1 RLIAQAEVPEP
12 VIEVRRG
19 VELSH
24 QVRRQTATSN
34 LSARAAAQFLLIPVP
49 CGLCCCSCAIPMRDS
64 GVKVKMFA
72 PVVHALADLPERA
85 IVGFDIEARRVLG
98 VPTRNFVVRLS
109 AVAVPLAA
117 DVESHISPNRE
128 HRMLQRRGVAV
139 ADDAANQPLVPR
151 PKFGDELLRRGCPS
165 CVADHGVRTHV
176 LDVLDI
182 HAVNEFDVS
191 QACSFQLRTTTLLK
205 SSFDA
210 TQFGL
215 PQDKSKTRPPCSVTN
230 SVPSV

>member
-1 RLIAQAEVPEP
+1 EP

-98 VPTRNFVVRLS
+98 VPISNPTIALSGRRSEEHTSELQSRFDLVCRL
-109 AVAVPLAA
+109 
-117 DVESHISPNRE
+117 
-128 HRMLQRRGVAV
+128 
-139 ADDAANQPLVPR
+139 
-151 PKFGDELLRRGCPS
+151 LLEKKK
-165 CVADHGVRTHV
+165 A
-176 LDVLDI
+176 
-182 HAVNEFDVS
+182 
-191 QACSFQLRTTTLLK
+191 
-205 SSFDA
+205 
-210 TQFGL
+210 
-215 PQDKSKTRPPCSVTN
+215 
-230 SVPSV
+230 